1 MKTVS
6 IDELK
11 RNLSSLVD
19 QAAAGARILITKHR
33 RPIATLSAA
42 DMEHVHVGPRFGRG
56 TLKPLLRAPTQGKYL
71 EVLEDD
77 RRPAAGRRRPAVPAG
92 RYYVDTSAYLCLLLG
107 EAGWQRLAGELD
119 GGNLERPPRPRSR
132 ANSRTPLARGTVDAR
147 RSPKRHRSARTR
159 SRPLCSPRPHSRPRP
174 LAGHAHRVNA
184 ALA

>member
-33 RPIATLSAA
+33 RPVATLSSA

-77 RRPAAGRRRPAVPAG
+77 RRPSAGRR
-92 RYYVDTSAYLCLLLG
+92 
-107 EAGWQRLAGELD
+107 
-119 GGNLERPPRPRSR
+119 
-132 ANSRTPLARGTVDAR
+132 
-147 RSPKRHRSARTR
+147 
-159 SRPLCSPRPHSRPRP
+159 
-174 LAGHAHRVNA
+174 
-184 ALA
+184 